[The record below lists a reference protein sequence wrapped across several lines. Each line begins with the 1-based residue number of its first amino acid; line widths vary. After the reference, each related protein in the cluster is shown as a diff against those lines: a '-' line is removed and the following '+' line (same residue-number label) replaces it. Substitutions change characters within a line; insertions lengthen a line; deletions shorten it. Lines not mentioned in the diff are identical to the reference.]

1 MFLHL
6 MLTTCLFFGMLPALI
21 HPADALVFRE
31 KWDSGEYAAFQAE
44 PGIDDDVLA
53 ARAATEASKA
63 LSRLG

>member
-1 MFLHL
+1 
-6 MLTTCLFFGMLPALI
+6 MLPALV
-21 HPADALVFRE
+21 HPTDALVFRE

-44 PGIDDDVLA
+44 AGITDDIVA